1 MSPEALVVKGGL
13 DFRRLKLS
21 FKEFCH
27 LGDPL
32 LVPLVPAPMSLALGF
47 HQASL
52 LQDSHV
58 VRNGRLRELDPL
70 FNVRSA
76 EPRFFA
82 DRASAFFFQRAQNA
96 PARRVRDGVQKA
108 IQIG

>member
-1 MSPEALVVKGGL
+1 MWCETVG
-13 DFRRLKLS
+13 
-21 FKEFCH
+21 C
-27 LGDPL
+27 
-32 LVPLVPAPMSLALGF
+32 
-47 HQASL
+47 ASL
-52 LQDSHV
+52 TRSSC
-58 VRNGRLRELDPL
+58 E
-70 FNVRSA
+70 SA